1 MFKTSINKT
10 AALILAISSIA
21 FQTTVFA
28 GNNATVVQG
37 GGVNT
42 SNMYQDGYYNNGTTA
57 QFGNDNVS
65 NMDQTG
71 VHNNAQIGQDGRYN
85 DARVNQRERPN
96 CRRPTCRT
104 RTRCR
109 PVVPPRPCY

>member
-1 MFKTSINKT
+1 MLKTSINKS

-42 SNMYQDGYYNNGTTA
+42 SHMNQDGYYNNGTNV
-57 QFGNDNVS
+57 QFGYDNQS
-65 NMDQTG
+65 TMNQTG

-85 DARVNQRERPN
+85 DARVNQRETSR
-96 CRRPTCRT
+96 CRR
-104 RTRCR
+104 R
-109 PVVPPRPCY
+109 PYCY